1 MNQIMSKALRVG
13 LLQKREHNLIQL
25 ARKLKSSPMRDIRS
39 KYYNSQSV
47 KPKSTTVASTNDV
60 NHVPPLILRI
70 GIITSAVGLATP
82 IFATVGFLRF
92 WMSYLPRTVT
102 GYYLKNVVTVFGS
115 GGTTFLMYNHVIP
128 FFRDHSDFVLP
139 FALSNGIAAGF
150 WFLMGELA
158 VGLPFMAGVASIEA
172 LSSTFPAFIM
182 AFFVTPA
189 GTSLLAG
196 GLPIGGVVI
205 GALTALTAPY
215 LWPFAFSICW
225 DDNTK
230 AFILGGDSLWL
241 VDLCQSFLMPITIP
255 VGVISGLSM
264 HLALKKSILGTPG
277 IPWAKGTALP
287 TLFGLCGTA
296 FAYFYL
302 LRPLPS
308 DFMWEARMDHS
319 TGETISYNPVTLIA
333 KDDVSLSVNAESR
346 RNFASGV
353 HELRQTLG
361 LDRQD
366 KVSDAKTKASF
377 PSNLDGPVTIK
388 NINDRK
394 DAFGIIDILVRLKHL
409 RTEESSRLRNTED
422 IQKLKDLAATKVGIV
437 DLDAFMHA
445 VELAIIAK
453 RRKAAGQDPV
463 AAAPLPAVHDE
474 KESCRL
480 CDELKDSLIT
490 FSGKTQYGSSS
501 GNAVKVLSE
510 NLSVLELELFNK
522 LGYTVADTPEKE
534 LHMIKTYQNDRFYK
548 SVILYCSVA
557 ALIAFAALSSVKHQ

>member
-1 MNQIMSKALRVG
+1 MNQMMSKALRAG
-13 LLQKREHNLIQL
+13 LQQKREYSLIQF
-25 ARKLKSSPMRDIRS
+25 ARKLKSSPMRAIRS
-39 KYYNSQSV
+39 VGNKSNSV
-47 KPKSTTVASTNDV
+47 KPESTTFVSTNDV
-60 NHVPPLILRI
+60 NHVPPLLLRI
-70 GIITSAVGLATP
+70 GIISSAVGLATP
-82 IFATVGFLRF
+82 IFATAGLLRF
-92 WMSYLPRTVT
+92 WISYLPRTVT

-215 LWPFAFSICW
+215 LWPFAFNICW

-241 VDLCQSFLMPITIP
+241 VDFCQSFLTPITLP
-255 VGVISGLSM
+255 VGIISGLSM
-264 HLALKKSILGTPG
+264 HLALKKSILGVPG
-277 IPWAKGTALP
+277 IPWSKGRSLP
-287 TLFGLCGTA
+287 TLLGLCGTT

-308 DFMWEARMDHS
+308 DFMWEARIDHT
-319 TGETISYNPVTLIA
+319 TGETISFNPITLIA
-333 KDDVSLSVNAESR
+333 KDDVRLSVNAESK

-353 HELRQTLG
+353 HELRQSLG
-361 LDRQD
+361 LAKATDT
-366 KVSDAKTKASF
+366 KVTG

-388 NINDRK
+388 NLNDRK
-394 DAFGIIDILVRLKHL
+394 DAFGIIDILVRLQHL
-409 RTEESSRLRNTED
+409 RNESSSSSSSSTSSAN
-422 IQKLKDLAATKVGIV
+422 IQKLKELAASKVGIT
-437 DLDAFMHA
+437 DLDAFLHT

-453 RRKAAGQDPV
+453 RRKESGKESAS
-463 AAAPLPAVHDE
+463 LPAANE
-474 KESCRL
+474 EESCKL
-480 CDELKDSLIT
+480 CEELKNSLLT
-490 FSGKTQYGSSS
+490 FRTQNGSSS
-501 GNAVKVLSE
+501 DNGLKVLSE

-557 ALIAFAALSSVKHQ
+557 ALITFAALSSVKHQ